1 MRDSPSEAVFV
12 SWKGCQMHVLLSAL
26 FGDVSAH
33 VLDGGVKAH
42 SSDESISASAWEP
55 IFSLQG

>member
-1 MRDSPSEAVFV
+1 
-12 SWKGCQMHVLLSAL
+12 MHALLSAL

>member
-1 MRDSPSEAVFV
+1 MRDSLSEAVFV
-12 SWKGCQMHVLLSAL
+12 SWKGCQTHVLLSAL

-42 SSDESISASAWEP
+42 SSDESIPASAWKP
-55 IFSLQG
+55 IYSLQG